1 MPTDT
6 RTLSVEDMS
15 CNHCTQRVKDALEE
29 IEGVAEADVD
39 LDAAEATISVTE
51 EVSHGRL
58 AEAVEDAGYHVPAS
72 A

>member
-1 MPTDT
+1 MRTDT
-6 RTLSVEDMS
+6 ITLSVEDMS
-15 CNHCTQRVKDALEE
+15 CEHCTERVKDALEDVD
-29 IEGVAEADVD
+29 GVTEANVD
-39 LDAAEATISVTE
+39 LDAAEAMITVTE